1 MVADQ
6 PEDVVLGEDGG
17 LIIERAIAKVKGET
31 GGDTIAMGDLNE
43 ITRGEDSDFARFKDE
58 ESVKGSL
65 CATYRNRVAGHPRG
79 CHITPLHQNN
89 QPIATSHPTSYVR

>member
-6 PEDVVLGEDGG
+6 PEDVVLGEDGC

-31 GGDTIAMGDLNE
+31 GGDTIAMSDLNE
-43 ITRGEDSDFARFKDE
+43 ITRGEDSAFARFKDE

-65 CATYRNRVAGHPRG
+65 CATYRNRVGGHLRCCDKTHREQKQPPRG
-79 CHITPLHQNN
+79 
-89 QPIATSHPTSYVR
+89 TS